1 MQNAP
6 QASIDLPGIKKLRSG
21 KVREVFDLGDM
32 LLFVA
37 TDRISA
43 FDVILPDPIPKKGAV
58 LNQLSAFWLRR
69 FQKVVNHFVTSDFN
83 KFPNELTKF
92 SEQLAGR
99 SMIVKKTKPLP
110 VECVVRGYLAGSGW
124 REYQESQSVCG
135 IKLPAGLQLAS
146 QLPEPIFT
154 PATKSE
160 SGHDLNIDWAEC
172 CRILGDEA
180 ATKIRD
186 LSLRIYSA
194 GRDHAAQRGIILAD
208 TKFEFGTIDGKLLLI
223 DECLTPDSSRFWP
236 ADQYVV
242 GKSPPS
248 FDKQLVRDYLEMLDW
263 DKTPPGPKLPGDV
276 IARTAAKYVE
286 AFERLTGEKLL

>member
-1 MQNAP
+1 MQTTP
-6 QASIDLPGIKKLRSG
+6 QASIDLPGIQKLRSG
-21 KVREVFDLGDM
+21 KVREVFDLGDT

-58 LNQLSAFWLRR
+58 LNQLSAFWFRR
-69 FQKVVNHFVTSDFN
+69 FQKVVNHFVTSDFD
-83 KFPNELTKF
+83 KFPNELKKF

-99 SMIVKKTKPLP
+99 SMIVRKTKPLP

-135 IKLPAGLQLAS
+135 IKLPAGLRLAS

-172 CRILGDEA
+172 CRILGEEA
-180 ATKIRD
+180 ATKMRD

-194 GRDHAAQRGIILAD
+194 GRDHG
-208 TKFEFGTIDGKLLLI
+208 
-223 DECLTPDSSRFWP
+223 
-236 ADQYVV
+236 
-242 GKSPPS
+242 SPEHS
-248 FDKQLVRDYLEMLDW
+248 C
-263 DKTPPGPKLPGDV
+263 
-276 IARTAAKYVE
+276 
-286 AFERLTGEKLL
+286 